1 MGRSLTRS
9 APQPGLPSGL
19 RPEEGQGLGPTRRVP
34 QSIRSR
40 AWPVPT
46 TRQSPE
52 GLAGPAAR
60 CCLPSPP
67 LGAGSGPS
75 ESPCCTHRVEG
86 RAQAHLPHEVLDAA
100 QLALDAG
107 SVQQGLPHIVAPV
120 PLWAQAPQDTCVL
133 GAEAEGPGHAGEAQ
147 REPPPPASPCSPA
160 AGSGSPAAPP
170 PPPGPGT
177 GSRPLTAKRAP
188 VSRPTPPSPLAP
200 TQPPRCGVSSLYRET
215 SSSGRVTHVKG
226 SLSSSQAPSPCARWP
241 PPSSLHPPSLCSC
254 LRPLLEPFLVAT
266 MLNSSA

>member
-147 REPPPPASPCSPA
+147 REA
-160 AGSGSPAAPP
+160 
-170 PPPGPGT
+170 
-177 GSRPLTAKRAP
+177 
-188 VSRPTPPSPLAP
+188 PPSPPGLTLFTCCRLRQPRSSSSSSRSWDWLSPSDSQAGTGEQAHP
-200 TQPPRCGVSSLYRET
+200 TQPSRPHPDPTLWCVLPLPRNILVRT
-215 SSSGRVTHVKG
+215 SHTR
-226 SLSSSQAPSPCARWP
+226 
-241 PPSSLHPPSLCSC
+241 
-254 LRPLLEPFLVAT
+254 
-266 MLNSSA
+266 